1 MQKAGRLRH
10 KCFIIVTIIYFINA
24 KKKKKKKHYPKS
36 EFSILS
42 ILIT

>member
-24 KKKKKKKHYPKS
+24 KKKKPNPKS

-42 ILIT
+42 ILIM